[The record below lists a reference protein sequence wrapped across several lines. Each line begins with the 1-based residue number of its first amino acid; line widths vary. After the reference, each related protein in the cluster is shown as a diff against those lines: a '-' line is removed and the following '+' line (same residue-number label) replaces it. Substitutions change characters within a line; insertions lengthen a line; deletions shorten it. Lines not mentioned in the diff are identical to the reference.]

1 MNIPRKTLA
10 AYGLGAASIA
20 LALGGAAETVGAD
33 ETAPT
38 VTSVSF
44 PLTTVV
50 TGEPGTIHDI
60 QSSGL
65 GADMV
70 GQSCSVAATADN
82 NGSLHPQSD
91 LIISSGTDQ
100 VTVSDVEATAGGVT
114 TGAG

>member
-50 TGEPGTIHDI
+50 TGD
-60 QSSGL
+60 L
-65 GADMV
+65 G
-70 GQSCSVAATADN
+70 C
-82 NGSLHPQSD
+82 
-91 LIISSGTDQ
+91 
-100 VTVSDVEATAGGVT
+100 
-114 TGAG
+114 